1 MIMTGVKICGLRRKE
16 DIEYV
21 NRYMPQFIGF
31 IFAESKRRV
40 TKEWA
45 KVLRDELLPGIRA
58 VGVFV
63 NEDLEKVAQ
72 IVKYTGLD
80 CVQLHG
86 DETPEYIGQLMIVMK
101 ENKDKKIEI
110 WKGIRV
116 KNKDSLRVMS
126 EYSTDAFVLD
136 TYVEGSYGG
145 SGSVFDWHLAALA
158 NEYGKIILAGGLNPQ
173 NVKEAVERVKP
184 FVVDVSSGVETDGF
198 KDEVKIK
205 EFIRNVRQC

>member
-1 MIMTGVKICGLRRKE
+1 MTGVKICGLRRKE

-21 NRYMPQFIGF
+21 NRYMPQFVGF
-31 IFAESKRRV
+31 VFAESKRRV

-45 KVLRDELLPGIRA
+45 KELRDGLLPSIRA

-63 NEDLEKVAQ
+63 NEDMEKVVD
-72 IVKYTGLD
+72 IVKYTRLD

-86 DETPEYIGQLMIVMK
+86 DETPEYIEQLMESI
-101 ENKDKKIEI
+101 KDNEGKKIEI

-116 KNKDSLRVMS
+116 KNEDSLRRMS
-126 EYSTDAFVLD
+126 EYSVNAFILD

-145 SGSVFDWHLAALA
+145 SGSVFDWHLAAFA
-158 NEYGKIILAGGLNPQ
+158 SEYGKIILAGGLNPQ

-184 FVVDVSSGVETDGF
+184 FAVDVSSGVETDGF
-198 KDEVKIK
+198 KDEAKIK
-205 EFIRNVRQC
+205 EFIRKVRQC